1 MKLATIHA
9 EFTEREAWNLA
20 QFIKR
25 LRFDQCYELTDSG
38 YSRRDREAQA
48 YEMLA
53 AIDKVG
59 RALKDAGYAPR

>member
-1 MKLATIHA
+1 MELTTIRA
-9 EFTEREAWNLA
+9 DLTAREAWNLA

>member
-1 MKLATIHA
+1 MKLVNIHA
-9 EFTEREAWNLA
+9 ELADREAWNLA

-38 YSRRDREAQA
+38 YPRPDRESQA

-53 AIDKVG
+53 AIDKIG
-59 RALKDAGYAPR
+59 NALKAAGYAPR

>member
-1 MKLATIHA
+1 MKLVNIHA
-9 EFTEREAWNLA
+9 ELPDREAWNLA

-38 YSRRDREAQA
+38 YPRPDRESQA

-53 AIDKVG
+53 AIDKIG
-59 RALKDAGYAPR
+59 NALKAAGYAPR

>member
-1 MKLATIHA
+1 MELTTIRA
-9 EFTEREAWNLA
+9 DLTAREAWNLA

-59 RALKDAGYAPR
+59 RSLKDAGYAPR

>member
-1 MKLATIHA
+1 MELTTIHA
-9 EFTEREAWNLA
+9 DLTAREAWNLA

-38 YSRRDREAQA
+38 YSRRYREAQA